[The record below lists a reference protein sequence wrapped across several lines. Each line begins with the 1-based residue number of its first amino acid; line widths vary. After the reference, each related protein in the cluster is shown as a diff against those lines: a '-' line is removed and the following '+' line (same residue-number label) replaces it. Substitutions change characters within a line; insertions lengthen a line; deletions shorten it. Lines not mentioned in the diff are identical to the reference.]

1 MMNNYGLLDIY
12 ITGLLALYQGCLL
25 RVILKISY
33 QVIQSYNRFKNVFGK
48 VFYPLNS
55 PFSHYD
61 TFISP
66 IANKES
72 DVIRDCAECY
82 L

>member
-1 MMNNYGLLDIY
+1 MMNNYGLIDIY
-12 ITGLLALYQGCLL
+12 ITGLQALYKGCPL
-25 RVILKISY
+25 RVMLKISY
-33 QVIQSYNRFKNVFGK
+33 QVIQICNRFKNVFGK
-48 VFYPLNS
+48 VFYPLKS
-55 PFSHYD
+55 FFQYD

-82 L
+82 H